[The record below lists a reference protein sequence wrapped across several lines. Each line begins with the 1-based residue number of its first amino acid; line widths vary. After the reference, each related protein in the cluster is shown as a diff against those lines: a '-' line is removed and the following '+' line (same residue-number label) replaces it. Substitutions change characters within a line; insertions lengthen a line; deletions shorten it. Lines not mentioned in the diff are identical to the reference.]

1 MPIVFE
7 DLDLPGGVAPMAAV
21 EIYLAGPGGKPVL
34 GRSLSTGKTIAGQRR
49 LTRGNG
55 IDADGQWQ
63 ETLVGNDDIEPAG
76 TTYRII
82 RDCGCFRYDTFI
94 SVPVTGGPYEALDLE
109 TDPLNA
115 IDQAMLAQLREDIDE
130 PLFYTAQTVNQGP
143 VTSTSFTDM
152 TNLVA
157 TFEVPPGPFA
167 LEANIPLL
175 IEADPVTGHCEVQMT
190 RGAGNTAVSTDRLY
204 GRVANTQG
212 HLHFKVLLP
221 AGVWTPTPGETV
233 TTKMRFR
240 SSAVSNQVNTFLD
253 FGGNVDVCW
262 FRGYTLKRA

>member
-7 DLDLPGGVAPMAAV
+7 DMDLPGGVAPMAAV

-34 GRSLSTGKTIAGQRR
+34 GRSISTGKTIVGQRR
-49 LTRGNG
+49 LYRGNG

-76 TTYRII
+76 TTYRVI
-82 RDCGCFRYDTFI
+82 RDAGCFRYDSFI

-115 IDQAMLAQLREDIDE
+115 IDQSTLAQLREDMQE

-143 VTSTSFTDM
+143 VTSTSFVDM

-157 TFEVPPGPFA
+157 TFDVPPGPFA

-190 RGAGNTAVSTDRLY
+190 RGAGNTAISTDRLY
-204 GRVANTQG
+204 GRVTNTQG
-212 HLHFKVLLP
+212 HLHFKALLP

-233 TTKMRFR
+233 TVKMRFR

>member
-7 DLDLPGGVAPMAAV
+7 DLDLPGGVAPMCAV
-21 EIYLAGPGGKPVL
+21 EVYLAGPGGKPVL
-34 GRSLSTGKTIAGQRR
+34 GRSISTGKTIAGPRR

-55 IDADGQWQ
+55 IDADGQW
-63 ETLVGNDDIEPAG
+63 TLDLVGNDDIEPAG
-76 TTYRII
+76 TSYKVH

-94 SVPVTGGPYEALDLE
+94 SVPVTGGPFEALDLE

-115 IDQAMLAQLREDIDE
+115 IDQGTLAAMRADIDE
-130 PLFYTAQTVNQGP
+130 PLFYVAQTLNQGP
-143 VTSTSFTDM
+143 VTSTSFVDM

-157 TFEVPPGPFA
+157 TIEVPDKPFV

-190 RGAGNTAVSTDRLY
+190 RGPANTAISTDRLY

-212 HLHFKVLLP
+212 HLHFKALIP
-221 AGVWTPTPGETV
+221 AGAWNPTPGETV
-233 TTKMRFR
+233 TVKMRFR
-240 SSAVSNQVNTFLD
+240 SSHASNQVNTFLD

-262 FRGYTLKRA
+262 FRGYTIKRA